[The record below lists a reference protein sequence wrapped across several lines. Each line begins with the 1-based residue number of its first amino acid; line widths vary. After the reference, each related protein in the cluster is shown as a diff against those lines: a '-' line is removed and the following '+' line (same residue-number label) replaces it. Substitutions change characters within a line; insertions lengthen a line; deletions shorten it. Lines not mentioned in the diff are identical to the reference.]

1 MATIKQIANLAG
13 VSRGTVDRVLN
24 NRGTVNPETA
34 AKVREIAALLN
45 YTPNKLAKTL
55 AVKNRNIK
63 FGYVLFSS
71 TNEILFDDVVAVLKK
86 TNELTEYGISVDTC
100 FRN

>member
-24 NRGTVNPETA
+24 TRGTVNPETA

-45 YTPNKLAKTL
+45 YTPISWLKHWLLKTGTLSLGMFCL
-55 AVKNRNIK
+55 AVQTR
-63 FGYVLFSS
+63 
-71 TNEILFDDVVAVLKK
+71 ILF
-86 TNELTEYGISVDTC
+86 
-100 FRN
+100 R